1 MKKFFLKDKFY
12 LPLILLLYILC
23 SFFTLSDLAPYNYYD
38 NRYSLYP
45 WQYSFLTIFLCL
57 IFILYI
63 FMIFIFNKNLFI
75 PFLLFM
81 LILTAGSYILGFA
94 IFDEI
99 IISVAAIS
107 IIVNFFYKKKEIKL
121 NFNFESILFIFLVFS
136 AIVYSIIGLNYTIKS
151 VRYLFLY
158 FSVLIIFLY
167 SISNLSP
174 KINKIFLINYIYYSV
189 VAYFFIQI
197 VLWVIKFYFFQE
209 YFQTKLFGYMF
220 WGNMQPVNS
229 RSATSYTGIAG
240 VIGTFISI
248 YILRYSQDYIRPTIL
263 IFLLFIVMCLE
274 DSRALLL
281 LLTLLTV
288 ALLLTKFN
296 STKFKFAIVTISL
309 CSLLHFLVFGNNNM
323 RPLYEHTKA
332 LTKIEKGEK
341 DYNYENSI
349 LVVPKSPD
357 GLRQM
362 YALSG
367 IMYVKN
373 KKLDS
378 IIGCGLYGYW
388 ICSDEIFL
396 LAEEYEI
403 HFKQPQGNFQTKYI
417 RPPSLAAIIIEF
429 GLGFLSLSIFL
440 LFYCYYKRIKFISN
454 SFFNFKNLEMSIFYF
469 YCPVVI
475 ILWMFFG
482 NVEDVAYIYLLTM
495 PNLVFYNLFKA

>member
-1 MKKFFLKDKFY
+1 
-12 LPLILLLYILC
+12 
-23 SFFTLSDLAPYNYYD
+23 
-38 NRYSLYP
+38 
-45 WQYSFLTIFLCL
+45 
-57 IFILYI
+57 
-63 FMIFIFNKNLFI
+63 MIFIFNKNLFI